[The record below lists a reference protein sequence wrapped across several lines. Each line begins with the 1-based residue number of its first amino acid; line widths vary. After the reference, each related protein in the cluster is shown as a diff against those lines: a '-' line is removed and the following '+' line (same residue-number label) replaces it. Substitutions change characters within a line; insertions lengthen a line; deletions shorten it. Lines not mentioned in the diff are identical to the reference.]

1 MFANELIA
9 QLQFV
14 CLLSSIGVE
23 CSEQV
28 LSLQQLALRFL
39 LVSQKGGIETGWG
52 REESRTFTVHR

>member
-14 CLLSSIGVE
+14 CLLNSIGVE

-28 LSLQQLALRFL
+28 LLLQQVPLRFL
-39 LVSQKGGIETGWG
+39 LVSQRGGIEAEWG
-52 REESRTFTVHR
+52 RERA